1 MHFSAIYLFYYHSC
15 YVGAVVLYYIC
26 REINKD
32 YTIRYTQVKMVV
44 VLDFITPMWQVL
56 KHAMKSVL
64 TEHVI
69 FMRSWAQHAE

>member
-1 MHFSAIYLFYYHSC
+1 
-15 YVGAVVLYYIC
+15 
-26 REINKD
+26 
-32 YTIRYTQVKMVV
+32 MVV

-69 FMRSWAQHAE
+69 FMRSWAQHAELKKMN